1 MNLIEIKKVL
11 DENLN
16 KETSYGRKRN
26 IIFWYDADGE
36 FKDDIGDLTIENSKI
51 IHLNDNNR
59 FYIKYLL
66 EKEDIESNYLIYS
79 PNPKPLPRENY
90 LLDIEKYS
98 GNEFSTDKA
107 TLIMRDFG
115 VKDESLR
122 NVFKK
127 YIKFFGNKERYKRFS
142 SYKITDYAEEKID
155 IAVLSCLCKLNMPDF
170 DMVLKILFIEQTKDE
185 SKYFDDIVNYGD
197 IDAFWSIVEKK
208 YGYHLE
214 EKSLEQLMIMLLITN
229 LSSTLEAKM
238 PNTWEK
244 FVSLKRSDCI
254 IFINHFMNHSTERQY
269 YDLQANYVESKL
281 NISEYISKW
290 DIDSYIQSD
299 TFKAFDEEIIK
310 WLTKNLVDNI
320 GEFER
325 YRKIINRRRTTH
337 WFSIY
342 SNEYEAIYFAMEVL
356 RFEQEL
362 QKTIKGSTAF
372 DILDNYTK
380 NYFLFDLFY
389 RKFYLFY
396 DKLNNKDKLF
406 KLAQVV
412 ENTYAHWYLDELS
425 VKWSQIIE
433 NDLIDNININGV
445 NKQQDFYNDYL
456 RKQVLDGDRV
466 FVIISDA
473 LRYEA
478 AKELSDILN
487 RDIRGKTELSYMQG
501 VIPSYTKLGM
511 AALLPHES
519 IEIKDNSDI
528 LADGINTSGINNR
541 QNILS
546 LYSEDVLTIQ
556 YNDIKD
562 FKRSDYK
569 EIFDGK
575 KLIYIFHNVI
585 DAVGDKAA
593 TERGVFE
600 AVEKSLDDLNNLVK
614 NLVNNIS
621 ATNIYITADHG
632 FIYRRSP
639 LQEYDKITK
648 ADVKSIDEGRRFI
661 LTDDNSKHHG
671 LLTLPMNYL
680 IKDTN
685 LYSIVPKGVVRF
697 KVQGA
702 GANYVHGGAS
712 LQEIVIPVIKFKNI
726 RKDEYKSSKVKV
738 KLTNISRKIT
748 NRITYLEFFQT
759 EKVEEKKIA
768 MRLKIYFEDEEGNRI
783 SNENIVIA
791 DSRSSKPDERSYKE
805 KFTLKDK
812 PYDKEKK
819 YYLVLEDEDETVEKI
834 YEKIP
839 FMVDLAIMNDFGF

>member
-1 MNLIEIKKVL
+1 MNLTEIKKIL
-11 DENLN
+11 DENIN
-16 KETSYGRKRN
+16 KEISYGRKRN
-26 IIFWYDADGE
+26 IVFWYDADDE
-36 FKDDIGDLTIENSKI
+36 FKDDINDLTIENSKI

-66 EKEDIESNYLIYS
+66 EKEDTESNYLIYS

-98 GNEFSTDKA
+98 NEFSTDKA
-107 TLIMRDFG
+107 TVIMRDFG

-142 SYKITDYAEEKID
+142 SYKITNYTEEKID
-155 IAVLSCLCKLNMPDF
+155 IAILSCLCKLNMPDF
-170 DMVLKILFIEQTKDE
+170 EMVLKTLFIEQTKEE
-185 SKYFDDIVNYGD
+185 SKYFDDIVNFGD

-281 NISEYISKW
+281 NISEYINKW
-290 DIDSYIQSD
+290 DIDNYIQCD
-299 TFKAFDEEIIK
+299 TFKVFDEEIIK
-310 WLTKNLVDNI
+310 WLIKNLVDNI

-337 WFSIY
+337 WFSKY
-342 SNEYEAIYFAMEVL
+342 QNEYEAIYFAMEIL

-362 QKTIKGSTAF
+362 QKTIKGSTAYEM
-372 DILDNYTK
+372 LDNYTK

-389 RKFYLFY
+389 RKFYLYY
-396 DKLNNKDKLF
+396 DKVNNKDKLF

-412 ENTYAHWYLDELS
+412 ENTYTHWYLEDLS

-433 NDLIDNININGV
+433 DELCEDIRINGV
-445 NKQQDFYNDYL
+445 NTQQNFYDDYL

-473 LRYEA
+473 LRYEV
-478 AKELSDILN
+478 AKELRDILN
-487 RDIRGKTELSYMQG
+487 RDIRGKAELSYMQG

-511 AALLPHES
+511 SALLPHNN
-519 IEIKDNSDI
+519 IEILDNSDVI
-528 LADGINTSGINNR
+528 ADGINTSGINNR

-546 LYSEDVLTIQ
+546 LYSEDALAIQ
-556 YNDIKD
+556 YNNIKD

-569 EIFDGK
+569 ETFDGK
-575 KLIYIFHNVI
+575 KLIYIYHNVI

-593 TERGVFE
+593 TERDVFE
-600 AVEKSLDDLNNLVK
+600 AVEKALDDLNNLVK
-614 NLVNNIS
+614 NLVNSIS
-621 ATNIYITADHG
+621 ATNIYITTDHG

-661 LTDDNSKHHG
+661 LTNDSSKHQG

-680 IKDTN
+680 IKDAN
-685 LYSIVPKGVVRF
+685 LCTIVPKGVVRF
-697 KVQGA
+697 KMQGA

-726 RKDEYKSSKVKV
+726 RKDEYKSSKVEV
-738 KLTNISRKIT
+738 KLTSISRKIT

-812 PYDKEKK
+812 PYDKAKK
-819 YYLVLEDEDETVEKI
+819 YYLILEDEDETVEKI

-839 FMVDLAIMNDFGF
+839 FMIDLVIMNDFGF

>member
-1 MNLIEIKKVL
+1 M
-11 DENLN
+11 
-16 KETSYGRKRN
+16 
-26 IIFWYDADGE
+26 
-36 FKDDIGDLTIENSKI
+36 TIENSKI

-281 NISEYISKW
+281 NISEYINKW
-290 DIDSYIQSD
+290 DIDNYIQCD
-299 TFKAFDEEIIK
+299 TFKVFDEEIIK
-310 WLTKNLVDNI
+310 WLIKNLVDNI

-337 WFSIY
+337 WFSKCQ
-342 SNEYEAIYFAMEVL
+342 NEYEAIYFAMEIL

-362 QKTIKGSTAF
+362 QKTIKGSTAYEM
-372 DILDNYTK
+372 LDNYTK
-380 NYFLFDLFY
+380 NYYLFDLFY
-389 RKFYLFY
+389 RKFYLYY
-396 DKLNNKDKLF
+396 DKVNNKDKLF

-412 ENTYAHWYLDELS
+412 ENTYTHWYLEDLS

-433 NDLIDNININGV
+433 DELCEDIRVNGV
-445 NKQQDFYNDYL
+445 IKQQNFYDDYL

-487 RDIRGKTELSYMQG
+487 RDIRGKAELSYMQG

-511 AALLPHES
+511 SALLPNNN
-519 IEIKDNSDI
+519 IEILDNSDVI
-528 LADGINTSGINNR
+528 ADGINTSGINNR

-546 LYSEDVLTIQ
+546 LYSEDALAIQ
-556 YNDIKD
+556 YNNIKD

-569 EIFDGK
+569 ETFDGK
-575 KLIYIFHNVI
+575 KLIYIYHNVI

-593 TERGVFE
+593 TERDVFE
-600 AVEKSLDDLNNLVK
+600 AVEKTLDDLNNLVK

-661 LTDDNSKHHG
+661 LTNDSSKHQG

-685 LYSIVPKGVVRF
+685 LYTIVPKGVVRF

-726 RKDEYKSSKVKV
+726 RKDEYKSSKVEV
-738 KLTNISRKIT
+738 KLTSISRKIT

-812 PYDKEKK
+812 PYDKAKK
-819 YYLVLEDEDETVEKI
+819 YYLILEDEDETVEKI

-839 FMVDLAIMNDFGF
+839 FMIDLVIMNDFGF

>member
-1 MNLIEIKKVL
+1 MNLTEIKKIL

-26 IIFWYDADGE
+26 IVFWYDAEGE
-36 FKDDIGDLTIENSKI
+36 FKDDINDLILNNSKI

-66 EKEDIESNYLIYS
+66 EKEDTESNYLIYS

-98 GNEFSTDKA
+98 SEFSTDKA
-107 TLIMRDFG
+107 TVIMRDLG

-122 NVFKK
+122 NAFKK
-127 YIKFFGNKERYKRFS
+127 YMKFFGSKERYKRFTT
-142 SYKITDYAEEKID
+142 YNIKDFTEEKID
-155 IAVLSCLCKLNMPDF
+155 IAVISCLCKLNIPDF
-170 DMVLKILFIEQTKDE
+170 EMALKMLFIEQTKEE
-185 SKYFDDIVNYGD
+185 SKYLDDIVNFGD
-197 IDAFWSIVEKK
+197 IDAFWDIVEKK

-229 LSSTLEAKM
+229 LNSTLEAKM

-244 FVSLKRSDCI
+244 FVSQKKSDCI
-254 IFINHFMNHSTERQY
+254 VFINHFMNHSIDKQY

>member
-1 MNLIEIKKVL
+1 MNLTEIKKIL
-11 DENLN
+11 DDNLN
-16 KETSYGRKRN
+16 KEISYGRKRN
-26 IIFWYDADGE
+26 IVFWYDADGE

-142 SYKITDYAEEKID
+142 SYKITDYTEEKID
-155 IAVLSCLCKLNMPDF
+155 IAILSCLCKLNMPDF
-170 DMVLKILFIEQTKDE
+170 EMVLKTLFIEQTKEE
-185 SKYFDDIVNYGD
+185 SKYFDDIVNFGD

-229 LSSTLEAKM
+229 LSSTIEAKM

-281 NISEYISKW
+281 NISEYINKW
-290 DIDSYIQSD
+290 DIDNYIQCD
-299 TFKAFDEEIIK
+299 TFKVFDEEIIK
-310 WLTKNLVDNI
+310 WLIKNLVDNI